1 MSKEK
6 FTGLVNGFKKV
17 IIKRSPEILTGIG
30 IAGMISAGVLAVR
43 ATPKALELI
52 HERKEELYPLDEDK
66 KLSLTPLETVKICW
80 KCYIPAVS
88 TCILSAACII
98 GASSVHTKRNAAIA
112 AAYKLSEKA
121 LIEYKDAVIETI
133 GEKKELE
140 VRDKMAEKHIE
151 KDPVSKTEVIITD
164 KGTSLCYDSISGRY
178 FKSDIETIKRAENV
192 INKQLLSD
200 MYVSLNDFYDE
211 IGLDYTKV
219 GRELGW
225 SVDEGL
231 IEIHFSSQLADDG
244 TPCLVVEYY
253 TPPRYNF
260 DRFD

>member
-6 FTGLVNGFKKV
+6 FTGLVNDFKKV

-66 KLSLTPLETVKICW
+66 KLSLTPLETVKTCW

-140 VRDKMAEKHIE
+140 VRDKMAEKCIE

-178 FKSDIETIKRAENV
+178 FKSDIETIKRAENA

-211 IGLDYTKV
+211 IGLDFTKV

>member
-1 MSKEK
+1 MSKPNVSDFINSAK
-6 FTGLVNGFKKV
+6 SAIVKH
-17 IIKRSPEILTGIG
+17 SPEILTGMG
-30 IAGMISAGVLAVR
+30 IAGMVTTAVLAVK
-43 ATPKALELI
+43 ATPKALDLIRDREDEL
-52 HERKEELYPLDEDK
+52 EVE
-66 KLSLTPLETVKICW
+66 KLPVGEIVKTTW

-211 IGLDYTKV
+211 LGLDYTKV

-225 SVDEGL
+225 SVDDGL
-231 IEIHFSSQLADDG
+231 IDIHFSSQLADDG
-244 TPCLVVEYY
+244 TPCLVVEYS
-253 TPPRYNF
+253 TPPKYKF

>member
-1 MSKEK
+1 MKPK
-6 FTGLVNGFKKV
+6 FTGLVNNVKKV
-17 IIKRSPEILTGIG
+17 VIKRSPEILTGIG
-30 IAGMISAGVLAVR
+30 IAGMISAGILAVR

-52 HERKEELYPLDEDK
+52 REREDELKVE
-66 KLSLTPLETVKICW
+66 KLSVGETVKTTW

-140 VRDKMAEKHIE
+140 VRDKMAEKRIE

-192 INKQLLSD
+192 INKQMLSD

-211 IGLDYTKV
+211 LGLDFTKM

-225 SVDEGL
+225 SVDDGL
-231 IEIHFSSQLADDG
+231 IDIHFSSQLADDG

>member
-1 MSKEK
+1 MSKPN
-6 FTGLVNGFKKV
+6 VSGFINSAKSAIVKH
-17 IIKRSPEILTGIG
+17 SPEILTGMG
-30 IAGMISAGVLAVR
+30 VAGMVTTAVLAVK
-43 ATPKALELI
+43 ATPKALDLIRVREDEL
-52 HERKEELYPLDEDK
+52 EVE
-66 KLSLTPLETVKICW
+66 KLPVGEIVKTTW

-192 INKQLLSD
+192 INKQMLSD

-211 IGLDYTKV
+211 LGLDYTKV

-225 SVDEGL
+225 SVDDGL
-231 IEIHFSSQLADDG
+231 IEIHFSSQLADDC
-244 TPCLVVEYY
+244 TPCLVVEYS
-253 TPPRYNF
+253 TPPKYKF

>member
-6 FTGLVNGFKKV
+6 FTGLVNNIKKV
-17 IIKRSPEILTGIG
+17 VIKRSPEILTGIG
-30 IAGMISAGVLAVR
+30 IAGMISASILAVR
-43 ATPKALELI
+43 TTPKALELI
-52 HERKEELYPLDEDK
+52 REREDELKVE
-66 KLSLTPLETVKICW
+66 KLPVGETVKTTW

-98 GASSVHTKRNAAIA
+98 GASSVHAKRNAAIA

-140 VRDKMAEKHIE
+140 VRDKMAEKRIE
-151 KDPVSKTEVIITD
+151 KDPISKTEVIVTD
-164 KGTSLCYDSISGRY
+164 KGSSLCYDSISGRY

-192 INKQLLSD
+192 INKQMLSD

-211 IGLDYTKV
+211 LGLDFTKM

-225 SVDEGL
+225 SVDNGL
-231 IEIHFSSQLADDG
+231 IDIHFSSQLADDG

>member
-6 FTGLVNGFKKV
+6 FTGLVNNVKKV
-17 IIKRSPEILTGIG
+17 VIKRSPEILTGIG
-30 IAGMISAGVLAVR
+30 IAGMISAGILAVR

-52 HERKEELYPLDEDK
+52 REREDELKVE
-66 KLSLTPLETVKICW
+66 KLPVGETVKTTW

-98 GASSVHTKRNAAIA
+98 GASSVHAKRNAAIA

-140 VRDKMAEKHIE
+140 VRDKMAEKCIE
-151 KDPVSKTEVIITD
+151 KDPVSKTEVIVTD
-164 KGTSLCYDSISGRY
+164 KGSSLCYDSISGRY

-192 INKQLLSD
+192 INKQMLSD

-211 IGLDYTKV
+211 IGLDFTKV

-225 SVDEGL
+225 SVDDGL
-231 IEIHFSSQLADDG
+231 IDIHFSSQLADDG

>member
-140 VRDKMAEKHIE
+140 VRDKMAEKCIE

-192 INKQLLSD
+192 INKQLLS
-200 MYVSLNDFYDE
+200 S
-211 IGLDYTKV
+211 
-219 GRELGW
+219 
-225 SVDEGL
+225 
-231 IEIHFSSQLADDG
+231 
-244 TPCLVVEYY
+244 
-253 TPPRYNF
+253 
-260 DRFD
+260 

>member
-6 FTGLVNGFKKV
+6 FTGLVNNVKKV
-17 IIKRSPEILTGIG
+17 VIKRSPEILTGIG
-30 IAGMISAGVLAVR
+30 IAGMISAGILAVR
-43 ATPKALELI
+43 TTPKALELI
-52 HERKEELYPLDEDK
+52 REREDELKVE
-66 KLSLTPLETVKICW
+66 KLPVGETVKATW

-98 GASSVHTKRNAAIA
+98 GASSVHAKRNAAIA

-140 VRDKMAEKHIE
+140 VRDKMAEKRIE
-151 KDPVSKTEVIITD
+151 KDPISKTEVIVTD
-164 KGTSLCYDSISGRY
+164 KGSSLCYDSISGRY

-192 INKQLLSD
+192 INKQMLSD

-211 IGLDYTKV
+211 IGLDFTKV

-225 SVDEGL
+225 SVDDGL
-231 IEIHFSSQLADDG
+231 IDIHFSSQLADDG
-244 TPCLVVEYY
+244 TPCLVVEYC
-253 TPPRYNF
+253 TPPKYNF

>member
-1 MSKEK
+1 MKPK
-6 FTGLVNGFKKV
+6 FTGLVNNVKKV
-17 IIKRSPEILTGIG
+17 VIKRSPEILTGIG
-30 IAGMISAGVLAVR
+30 IAGMISAGILAVR

-52 HERKEELYPLDEDK
+52 REREDELKVE
-66 KLSLTPLETVKICW
+66 KLPVGETVKTTW

-98 GASSVHTKRNAAIA
+98 GASSVHVKRNAALA

-140 VRDKMAEKHIE
+140 VRDKMAEKRIE
-151 KDPVSKTEVIITD
+151 KDAVSKTEVIITD

-211 IGLDYTKV
+211 IGLDFTKV

>member
-6 FTGLVNGFKKV
+6 FTGLVNNIKKV
-17 IIKRSPEILTGIG
+17 VIKRSPEILTGIG
-30 IAGMISAGVLAVR
+30 IAGMISAGILAVR
-43 ATPKALELI
+43 TTPKALELI
-52 HERKEELYPLDEDK
+52 REREDELKVE
-66 KLSLTPLETVKICW
+66 KLPVGETVKTTW

-98 GASSVHTKRNAAIA
+98 GASSVHAKRNAAIA

-140 VRDKMAEKHIE
+140 VRDKMAEKRIE
-151 KDPVSKTEVIITD
+151 KDPISKTEVIVTD
-164 KGTSLCYDSISGRY
+164 KGSSLCYDSISGRY

-192 INKQLLSD
+192 INKQMLSD

-211 IGLDYTKV
+211 IGLDFTKV

-225 SVDEGL
+225 SVDDGL
-231 IEIHFSSQLADDG
+231 IDIHFSSQLADDG
-244 TPCLVVEYY
+244 TPCLVVEYC

>member
-1 MSKEK
+1 MSKPN
-6 FTGLVNGFKKV
+6 VSGFINSAKSAIVKH
-17 IIKRSPEILTGIG
+17 SPEILTGMG
-30 IAGMISAGVLAVR
+30 VAGMVTTAVLAVK
-43 ATPKALELI
+43 ATPKALDLIRVREDEL
-52 HERKEELYPLDEDK
+52 EVE
-66 KLSLTPLETVKICW
+66 KLPVGEIVKTTW

-192 INKQLLSD
+192 INKQMLSD

-211 IGLDYTKV
+211 LGLDYTKV

-225 SVDEGL
+225 SVDDGL

-244 TPCLVVEYY
+244 TPCLVVEYS
-253 TPPRYNF
+253 TPPKYKF

>member
-6 FTGLVNGFKKV
+6 FTGLVNNIKKV
-17 IIKRSPEILTGIG
+17 VIKRSPEILTGIG
-30 IAGMISAGVLAVR
+30 IAGMISAGILAVR
-43 ATPKALELI
+43 TTPKALELI
-52 HERKEELYPLDEDK
+52 REREDELKVE
-66 KLSLTPLETVKICW
+66 KLPVGETVKTTW

-98 GASSVHTKRNAAIA
+98 GASSVHAKRNAAIA

-140 VRDKMAEKHIE
+140 VRDKMAEKRIE
-151 KDPVSKTEVIITD
+151 KDPVSKTEVIVTD
-164 KGTSLCYDSISGRY
+164 KGSSLCYDSISGRY

-192 INKQLLSD
+192 INKQMLSD

-211 IGLDYTKV
+211 IGLDFTKV

-225 SVDEGL
+225 SVDDGL
-231 IEIHFSSQLADDG
+231 IDIRFSSQLADDG
-244 TPCLVVEYY
+244 TPCLVVEYC

>member
-1 MSKEK
+1 MSKPNVSDFINSAK
-6 FTGLVNGFKKV
+6 SAIVKH
-17 IIKRSPEILTGIG
+17 SPEILTGMG
-30 IAGMISAGVLAVR
+30 IAGMVTTAVLAVK
-43 ATPKALELI
+43 ATPKALDLIRDREDEL
-52 HERKEELYPLDEDK
+52 EVE
-66 KLSLTPLETVKICW
+66 KLPVGEIVKTTW

-88 TCILSAACII
+88 TCVLSAACII

-140 VRDKMAEKHIE
+140 VRDKMAEKRIE

-211 IGLDYTKV
+211 IGLDFTKV

-244 TPCLVVEYY
+244 TPCLVVEYH